1 MTTTPRLADFEH
13 RATYA
18 HSDGRDAW
26 LVRAIGAWMDS
37 ILPPLLGSVARG
49 PVLDVGCGEQ
59 PFRRAVVASGCRYV
73 GLDVVQNAAGTVDA
87 LGAIDALPDPWPLA
101 DARYPL
107 VLCTEV
113 LEHVS
118 QIETAFANL
127 RRLTAPSG
135 AVVVTTPF
143 MFPLHM
149 EPFDYRR
156 LTVHGLER
164 LAVANRFRIERL
176 DRLGTPAHA
185 AATLLADLSILPTR
199 RSVRARAR
207 VATLRTAVRA
217 GIRALARVRDDVVIN
232 GNAYLG
238 NGAVLRAES

>member
-1 MTTTPRLADFEH
+1 MPCLADFEH
-13 RATYA
+13 RASYA
-18 HSDGRDAW
+18 DGEGRDVW
-26 LVRAIGAWMDS
+26 IVRAIGAWMDA
-37 ILPPLLGSVARG
+37 ILPPLLASAARG

-59 PFRRAVVASGCRYV
+59 PFRRAIVASGCRYV
-73 GLDVVQNAAGTVDA
+73 GMDVVQNAAGTVDA
-87 LGAIDALPDPWPLA
+87 IGAVDALPEPWPLP

-107 VLCTEV
+107 VICTEV

-118 QIETAFANL
+118 QIEAAFANL

-135 AVVVTTPF
+135 VVVVTTPF
-143 MFPLHM
+143 MFPMHM
-149 EPFDYRR
+149 EPSDYRR

-164 LAVANRFRIERL
+164 LASANRFRIERL

-185 AATLLADLSILPTR
+185 ATTLLADLSILPAR

-207 VATLRTAVRA
+207 VVALRAAVRA
-217 GIRALARVRDDVVIN
+217 GIRCLARVRDDVVIN